1 VKLALS
7 AVSSS
12 RHFMLDTVL
21 EKRSQMTGYWLVM
34 SYFARVLANLKLF
47 PEILLL
53 VKVIA
58 IVIILQVNISINNV
72 STNEH

>member
-1 VKLALS
+1 
-7 AVSSS
+7 
-12 RHFMLDTVL
+12 MLDTVL

-53 VKVIA
+53 TFKNGCHRVP
-58 IVIILQVNISINNV
+58 SI
-72 STNEH
+72 